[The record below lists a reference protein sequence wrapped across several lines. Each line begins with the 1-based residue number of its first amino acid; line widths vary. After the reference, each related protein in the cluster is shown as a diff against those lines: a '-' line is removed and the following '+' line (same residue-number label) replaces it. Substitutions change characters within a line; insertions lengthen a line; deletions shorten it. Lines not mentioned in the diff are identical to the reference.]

1 MGFSVTIKRRVDFC
15 DIDSMGVMWH
25 GSYCRYLEDARCRL
39 LEKIGFPYQVMEGEG
54 YQIPIVSL
62 SIKYSKPCCF
72 DQEIEV
78 TATLSEY
85 KHFLIINYVIC
96 DSVSHKKFAS
106 AETKHAVYDILAG
119 KAVLGLPKFMKDCL
133 ENYHE

>member
-1 MGFSVTIKRRVDFC
+1 MDFSATIKRRVDFC

-25 GSYCRYLEDARCRL
+25 GSYCKYLEDARCRL
-39 LEKIGFPYQVMEGEG
+39 LEKIGFPYQVMGKEG

-62 SIKYSKPCCF
+62 LIKYFKPCCF

-78 TATLSEY
+78 TATLSEC
-85 KHFLIINYVIC
+85 KCLLVISYVIH
-96 DSVSHKKFAS
+96 DAKSHKKFAS
-106 AETKHAVYDILAG
+106 AETKHAIYDVLAG
-119 KAVLGLPKFMKDCL
+119 KAVLSLPKFMKDCL